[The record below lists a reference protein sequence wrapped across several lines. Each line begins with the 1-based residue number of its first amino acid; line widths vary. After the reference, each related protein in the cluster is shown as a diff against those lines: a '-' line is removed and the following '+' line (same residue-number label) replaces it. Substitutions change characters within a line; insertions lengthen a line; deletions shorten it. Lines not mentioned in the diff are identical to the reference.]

1 MTTALKKVFVV
12 IPVVLLGV
20 FYLYEHY
27 DSYRHLGQGRLIFLI
42 LTFTILY
49 GWIFLEVRYRKQD
62 SFFNMATQSSFYFYI
77 FMVLTLTGYFII
89 FREVSAH
96 DWWHKMMV
104 RIDRKDHVNFKLF
117 KIFHIYRLLSTQIV
131 GNFFMLFP
139 LGIYLPLLY
148 KRCSNLFAVF
158 LIGMLTSTLIETLQL
173 ITRFRSADVDDVFLN
188 TLGASAGFIFFKLIV
203 YAFQTSASP
212 NNTPVLAR

>member
-49 GWIFLEVRYRKQD
+49 GWIFLEVLLRKQN